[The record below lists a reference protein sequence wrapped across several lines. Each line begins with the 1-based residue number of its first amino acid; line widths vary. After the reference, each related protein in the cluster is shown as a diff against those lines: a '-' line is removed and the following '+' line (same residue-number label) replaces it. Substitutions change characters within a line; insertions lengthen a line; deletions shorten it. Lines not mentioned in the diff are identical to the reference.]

1 MEKKIRTKEFLDNVR
16 ARLICFLCAMVRHVQ
31 TLHTHTLKH
40 LHSESENRIKSR
52 SPILLVRIKS
62 GSALC
67 CSIFSRISLFYRSFD
82 CVRGPRAYRC
92 GGQMTA
98 VHRILNTRTQTQA
111 QPSPG
116 HLRLPVNRYDRLFYN
131 NSHQFVAVNGCRLVI
146 DQRNFF

>member
-1 MEKKIRTKEFLDNVR
+1 
-16 ARLICFLCAMVRHVQ
+16 MVRHVQ

-40 LHSESENRIKSR
+40 LHNKNLLCWAHQQQAGDANASETEAESESENRIKSR